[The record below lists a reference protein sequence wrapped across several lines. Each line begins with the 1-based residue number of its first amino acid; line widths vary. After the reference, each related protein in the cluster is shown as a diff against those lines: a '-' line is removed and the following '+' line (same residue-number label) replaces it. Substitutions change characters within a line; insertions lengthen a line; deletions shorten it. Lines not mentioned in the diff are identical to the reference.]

1 MGGANAVPPEFNEY
15 TLGIER
21 LTRAGNIEG
30 ANVLLKQLA
39 DLIGVG
45 SLGKIKKAP
54 APQATA

>member
-1 MGGANAVPPEFNEY
+1 VPPEFNEY